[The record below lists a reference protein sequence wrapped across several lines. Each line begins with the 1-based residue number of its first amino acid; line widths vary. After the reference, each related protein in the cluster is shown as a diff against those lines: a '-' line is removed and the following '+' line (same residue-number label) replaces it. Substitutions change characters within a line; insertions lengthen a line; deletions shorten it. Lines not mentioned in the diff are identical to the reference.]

1 MDRKFKKSVLANG
14 IRVVTEYHPSARSVA
29 MGLWVD
35 VGTRDEKPDQVGVSH
50 LLEHMVFKGTKT
62 RTAYQIAKSLEALG
76 GELNAFTSREQ
87 TCYHALVLKDHWEQ
101 ALDVLCDLVTHM
113 KFSKKDFQLEK
124 GVILQEIAMAE
135 ESPEDFV
142 FDLFFEVCYGKHPV
156 GRSILGSIKSV
167 THMKM
172 QDVYTHYKS
181 LYQGSNLLVSA
192 AGNIDHE
199 ELVAKAEA
207 LLASKKKKK
216 FSKNEPRP
224 RWQANKVVKEKDT
237 EQVHFL
243 VGLPFPAFKSKERFA
258 GIILNT
264 LLGGGM
270 TSRLYQSI
278 RERRGLA
285 YSIYSTIN
293 SFEDAGVLNVYAG
306 IEPDKLEELA
316 ELVSHELKRVK
327 SQGLKKSEIENY
339 KTQVIGSLL
348 LGADDAD
355 NRMNSIAINELV
367 FGEYRSPDDV
377 VAQVQAVTADDLHEF
392 IDTWIKPEK
401 MAGVLMGPD
410 LSQKADWWKDLDFT

>member
-1 MDRKFKKSVLANG
+1 MDRKYKKSVLKNG

-35 VGTRDEKPDQVGVSH
+35 VGTRDEKPDQIGVSH

-87 TCYHALVLKDHWEQ
+87 TCYHALVLKDHWSE
-101 ALDVLCDLVTHM
+101 ALEVLCDLGSHM
-113 KFSKKDFQLEK
+113 KFSKKDFNLEK

-135 ESPEDFV
+135 ENPEDFV
-142 FDLFFEVCYGKHPV
+142 FDLFFETCFGKHPL

-172 QDVYTHYKS
+172 QDIYTHYKTQ
-181 LYQGSNLLVSA
+181 YQGGNLLLSA

-199 ELVAKAEA
+199 EFVAKAEE
-207 LLASKKKKK
+207 LLAFKKKQKYRNLDTK
-216 FSKNEPRP
+216 P
-224 RWQANKVVKEKDT
+224 RWQAQKVIREKDT

-243 VGLPFPAFKSKERFA
+243 VGMPFPSFKSKERFA
-258 GIILNT
+258 GIILNAA
-264 LLGGGM
+264 LGGGM

-293 SFEDAGVLNVYAG
+293 SFEDAGILNIYAG
-306 IEPDKLEELA
+306 IDPDKLEELV
-316 ELVSHELKRVK
+316 ELVAREFQKLLSH
-327 SQGLKKSEIENY
+327 GLKKSEIGTY
-339 KTQVIGSLL
+339 KTQIVGGLL
-348 LGADDAD
+348 LGADDAE

-367 FGEYRSPDDV
+367 FGQYRSPDDV
-377 VAQVQAVTADDLHEF
+377 VAQVQAVTADELHEF
-392 IDTWIKPEK
+392 IDSWIKPDK
-401 MAGVLMGPD
+401 MAGVLMGPG
-410 LSQKADWWKDLDFT
+410 LSQKREWWKDVEFK